1 MFTIFCIAGE
11 MLITVE
17 AARDVIIYWS
27 VQNQVQKSEFQ
38 LGKVLLIQCSE
49 NFNGAFSLTPSH
61 PSSAV
66 TLKSVYECPLFLK
79 IVGQEEKYL
88 HSIQSLEKRTEYR
101 MSQKCGQR
109 IYSDPPNWNG
119 PPPPRGSEVYLSIHR
134 DKYEYD
140 VDFGQIYDMRLMVDF
155 SGTNR
160 GGFAYVRY
168 ANPEIARSAV
178 NGLSG
183 PKNKKNVIK
192 KASMSDDNC
201 VLFVMGIPVHLTK
214 DELFEHFS
222 RRTERLQSVTTRP
235 SSNFNSPNRGF
246 CFLEYANHSYAAQAR
261 RELLLDP
268 YVQEWRSE
276 ITVNWS
282 IPDKQKNDPAY
293 EPSKNIFVNNL
304 PEDINFQRLMS
315 FLAQHMDV
323 SHYVNCKVIGT
334 KAFIG
339 FTSRDEA
346 EFALHI
352 IEGMKIGDRVLH
364 ASWARPMQKNRDRDR
379 LLKQD
384 YASCNARL
392 RFPSI
397 SEESENHSPSHSPCS
412 GYTAGSVQEFSFL
425 WWSEKGN
432 TYN

>member
-1 MFTIFCIAGE
+1 MSTCS
-11 MLITVE
+11 L
-17 AARDVIIYWS
+17 
-27 VQNQVQKSEFQ
+27 
-38 LGKVLLIQCSE
+38 LLI
-49 NFNGAFSLTPSH
+49 
-61 PSSAV
+61 
-66 TLKSVYECPLFLK
+66 LK
-79 IVGQEEKYL
+79 
-88 HSIQSLEKRTEYR
+88 
-101 MSQKCGQR
+101 
-109 IYSDPPNWNG
+109 G
-119 PPPPRGSEVYLSIHR
+119 P
-134 DKYEYD
+134 
-140 VDFGQIYDMRLMVDF
+140 
-155 SGTNR
+155 
-160 GGFAYVRY
+160 FAHVLYIS
-168 ANPEIARSAV
+168 PI
-178 NGLSG
+178 
-183 PKNKKNVIK
+183 VIK

-201 VLFVMGIPVHLTK
+201 VLFVMGIPVHSTK

-222 RRTERLQSVTTRP
+222 RRTERLHGVTTRP

-315 FLAQHMDV
+315 FLAQHIDV
-323 SHYVNCKVIGT
+323 SHYINCKVIGT

-352 IEGMKIGDRVLH
+352 IEGMKIGDKILH
-364 ASWARPMQKNRDRDR
+364 ASWARRQTNVEE
-379 LLKQD
+379 
-384 YASCNARL
+384 SCNARL

-397 SEESENHSPSHSPCS
+397 SEESENHWP
-412 GYTAGSVQEFSFL
+412 
-425 WWSEKGN
+425 GN
-432 TYN
+432 FNY

>member
-1 MFTIFCIAGE
+1 MSTCS
-11 MLITVE
+11 L
-17 AARDVIIYWS
+17 
-27 VQNQVQKSEFQ
+27 
-38 LGKVLLIQCSE
+38 LLI
-49 NFNGAFSLTPSH
+49 
-61 PSSAV
+61 
-66 TLKSVYECPLFLK
+66 LK
-79 IVGQEEKYL
+79 
-88 HSIQSLEKRTEYR
+88 
-101 MSQKCGQR
+101 
-109 IYSDPPNWNG
+109 G
-119 PPPPRGSEVYLSIHR
+119 P
-134 DKYEYD
+134 
-140 VDFGQIYDMRLMVDF
+140 
-155 SGTNR
+155 
-160 GGFAYVRY
+160 FAHVLYIS
-168 ANPEIARSAV
+168 PI
-178 NGLSG
+178 
-183 PKNKKNVIK
+183 VIK

-201 VLFVMGIPVHLTK
+201 VLFVMGIPVHSTK

-412 GYTAGSVQEFSFL
+412 GYTAGSVQEEQPNHSFDL
-425 WWSEKGN
+425 RYTGDQQLQQDSSVSPQSEYYSSSYASNFAISNCNINLNNIQLREAGEGGMKAGISNPKYRGGTPLPNLMSARSFVAIPNVNYTTSLSPQSPLTPLAYPQFNYSSWSGPMSPNLMSTSHSPAFVYPSPNVMYRTQHGVLPAMPSTPTTPVFNSAGGN
-432 TYN
+432 YFRF